1 MRPSEASSGLN
12 ALNSSW
18 QDVRMKSL
26 IVRWAVLSAA
36 IWIAAEV
43 LPGVEVTGNAL
54 TYALIALAFGLIN
67 VTLGNIAKLF
77 TFPVTLLTFG
87 LWNLVI
93 NALMLLLTDN
103 FNDSLSIASIWWALG
118 MALIV
123 SLVNAVLSPLK
134 RAAKKK

>member
-103 FNDSLSIASIWWALG
+103 FNDSLAIASIWWALG